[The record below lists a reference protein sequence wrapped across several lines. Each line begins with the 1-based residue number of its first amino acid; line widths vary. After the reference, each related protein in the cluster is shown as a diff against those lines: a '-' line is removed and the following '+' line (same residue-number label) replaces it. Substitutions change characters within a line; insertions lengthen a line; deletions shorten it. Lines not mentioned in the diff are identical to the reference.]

1 MKVTLATSKLLK
13 EVMAERLRQEE
24 KWGDQTHDIFTYPD
38 TESERLRHEAA
49 ALQCKMAYDH
59 SRDPGW
65 DLILMEEVYEAFSE
79 TNPAAQREEFI
90 QVAAVAL
97 AIVEDLDRKAKPL

>member
-1 MKVTLATSKLLK
+1 MKVTLATSQLLK
-13 EVMAERLRQEE
+13 EVMAERLRQDQ

-38 TESERLRHEAA
+38 AESERLRHEAA
-49 ALQCKMAYDH
+49 ATQCKMAYH
-59 SRDPGW
+59 YSSEPGW